1 MNQNYWVVILLIAF
15 TAIASFAC
23 GTPKDAKTTDGDTD
37 TPVVT
42 GDTKTDAPDPMD
54 ELIANI
60 RKGFGLFKDPTLAG
74 STNGMSC
81 QGCHPYGGK
90 DPSEGAM
97 AKGTLIGKAETFP
110 KKVEMTFEMLGEVEL
125 TLYEMINFCITNPL
139 KGKELAEDDPAM
151 VQLTGFLEVLKPK
164 DFDAVVLPIIHKSCS
179 PCHVENG
186 ASQIVLTE
194 RDNALSALENIR
206 GYVESG
212 RMPKGGTLSDIDY
225 LTLIIWAT
233 DELDQKM

>member
-1 MNQNYWVVILLIAF
+1 MNRYYWVAILLIAF

-23 GTPKDAKTTDGDTD
+23 GTPKDTKTTDGDTD

-42 GDTKTDAPDPMD
+42 GDTKSDAPDPMD
-54 ELIANI
+54 ELLANA
-60 RKGFGLFKDPTLAG
+60 RMGFDLFKDPALAD

-125 TLYEMINFCITNPL
+125 TLNEMINFCITNPL
-139 KGKELAEDDPAM
+139 KGKELAEDDPMM
-151 VQLTGFLEVLKPK
+151 VQLLVFHKMLKPV
-164 DFDAVVLPIIHKSCS
+164 DFDAFALPVIQKNCS
-179 PCHVENG
+179 PCHVG
-186 ASQIVLTE
+186 ADASQVDLTE
-194 RDNALSALENIR
+194 K
-206 GYVESG
+206 GES
-212 RMPKGGTLSDIDY
+212 PCSS
-225 LTLIIWAT
+225 
-233 DELDQKM
+233 